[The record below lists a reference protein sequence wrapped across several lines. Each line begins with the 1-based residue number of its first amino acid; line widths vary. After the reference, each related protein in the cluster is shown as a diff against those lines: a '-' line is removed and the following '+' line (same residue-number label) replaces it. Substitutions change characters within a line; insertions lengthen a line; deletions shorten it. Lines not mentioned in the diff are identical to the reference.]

1 MALLRLRVS
10 HVRNIRALHLD
21 QLAKVNV
28 ISGHNGSGKTSLLEA
43 IHLLGLARSFRNQ
56 ATRALISYEAPL
68 ATVFAEVERPHGGRL
83 RVGVERQRNGESR
96 LLLNGRPAQG
106 LAELAE
112 AVPLQVIDAQS
123 FELIAGPP
131 LGRRQYLDWGVFHVE
146 HAFYRQW
153 LDCQRALKQ
162 RNQLLRTLSRRALS
176 DPTLKIW
183 TERFASSAAVVQAS
197 RAAYFAKLLPRYREV
212 ASFLSPSLI
221 NSELRLRSGWPAG
234 RDLSELLLEQAAVD
248 ADRGFTQFGPQRAD
262 LRLLNDERSAAETLS
277 RGQQKLMATAMKLA
291 QGGLLADLAGRECI
305 YLIDDLPAELDS
317 VHTGRVCQVLASMRA
332 QVFITCVSPEDI
344 ISVWPK
350 EHVHALQ
357 VFHVEHGSV
366 SRIQ

>member
-1 MALLRLRVS
+1 MSLLRLRVS
-10 HVRNIRALHLD
+10 HVRNIRALNLD
-21 QLAKVNV
+21 QLGSVNV

-56 ATRALISYEAPL
+56 ATRALISYESQQ

-83 RVGVERQRNGESR
+83 RVGVERQRNGDSR

-123 FELIAGPP
+123 FELITGAPA
-131 LGRRQYLDWGVFHVE
+131 GRRQYLDWGVFHVE
-146 HAFYRQW
+146 HGFYRQW

-162 RNQLLRTLSRRALS
+162 RNQLLRALSKRALA
-176 DPTLKIW
+176 DPTLKVW
-183 TERFASSAAVVQAS
+183 TERLVSSASKVQES
-197 RAAYFAKLLPRYREV
+197 RATYFAKLLPRYREV
-212 ASFLSPSLI
+212 ASFLSASLVK
-221 NSELRLRSGWPAG
+221 SDLRLRSGWPAG
-234 RDLSELLLEQAAVD
+234 RALEDVLSEQAASD
-248 ADRGFTQFGPQRAD
+248 ADRGFTQLGPQRAD
-262 LRLLNDERSAAETLS
+262 LRLMNDERSAAETLS

-291 QGGLLADLAGRECI
+291 QGGLLAELTGRQCI

-317 VHTGRVCQVLASMRA
+317 VHTGKVCQLLASMRA

-344 ISVWPK
+344 IAVWPT
-350 EHVHALQ
+350 EHVQALQ